1 MAASARH
8 LPFADESFDMVAT
21 VGVLI
26 HQSPTTVADAM
37 REIARCARRYVLCA
51 EYYADT
57 LTEVDYR
64 GQPGS
69 LFKRDFGALYREV
82 IPALRLATSGFL
94 SRAEG
99 WGDVT
104 YWVFEK

>member
-1 MAASARH
+1 
-8 LPFADESFDMVAT
+8 
-21 VGVLI
+21 
-26 HQSPTTVADAM
+26 
-37 REIARCARRYVLCA
+37 
-51 EYYADT
+51 
-57 LTEVDYR
+57 VDYR